1 MLGMQALGRGGQRLA
16 LPLAALLGLLSAL
29 LIFIVLSQAGGGGG
43 GESAAPSVSV
53 VVAKQDIPAR
63 TRITPEMVEVAAVPQ
78 DVASPKALAQTD
90 AAVGKVTRFPIAA
103 REQVTADKLVETTL
117 SAETSRNPPLAVQV
131 PPGKR
136 AMAIKASEDTAAGGL
151 VLPGDF
157 VDVIGV
163 FEVSL
168 GPDAQ
173 DKRTV
178 SVVVAQN
185 VQVLAIGQQV
195 TNLPPGSADLPPA
208 ERVNL
213 RNASADPAAKTI
225 TLSVSPEEAL
235 ALAMAAEK
243 GSLRVALRSFT
254 DTNRTNA
261 RVLPPGIPLPP
272 EIAAILALTQT
283 Q

>member
-29 LIFIVLSQAGGGGG
+29 LIFVVLSNASG
-43 GESAAPSVSV
+43 GEGEGGATAVPTVPAVIAAV
-53 VVAKQDIPAR
+53 DIPAR
-63 TRITPEMVEVAAVPQ
+63 TRITADMVEVRAVPRDLVSARAFANVQ
-78 DVASPKALAQTD
+78 DV
-90 AAVGKVTRFPIAA
+90 VGKVARFPIAA
-103 REQVTADKLVETTL
+103 KEQVTADSLVETSL
-117 SAETSRNPPLAVQV
+117 SAETTRNPPLAVQV

-136 AMAIKASEDTAAGGL
+136 ALAIKASEDTAAGGL

-163 FEVSL
+163 FELDEGGSRR
-168 GPDAQ
+168 A
-173 DKRTV
+173 V

-185 VQVLAIGQQV
+185 VQVLAIGQRI
-195 TNLPPGSADLPPA
+195 TDLPPGSADLPPN

-213 RNASADPAAKTI
+213 RNASPDPGARTM
-225 TLSVSPEEAL
+225 TLAVSPEEAL
-235 ALAMAAEK
+235 ALSLASEK
-243 GSLRVALRSFT
+243 GSLRVALRSFS

-261 RVLPPGIPLPP
+261 RVLPPGTVLPP
-272 EIAAILALTQT
+272 EIAAILQLTQ